1 VRGRVI
7 RASKGGRGG
16 SLALWGASGISW
28 ATTSDLSG
36 WGKGFQ
42 KVRPCARNSSSAY
55 RQTVKSAAMMRLDAL
70 TGICRWSREK
80 AAGDAGPLGSGD
92 GKGGTMDCSAVF
104 RQRPQV

>member
-1 VRGRVI
+1 
-7 RASKGGRGG
+7 
-16 SLALWGASGISW
+16 
-28 ATTSDLSG
+28 
-36 WGKGFQ
+36 
-42 KVRPCARNSSSAY
+42 
-55 RQTVKSAAMMRLDAL
+55 MRLDAL